1 MTDFETLLYTESDGV
16 AWVTLNRP
24 QALNSFD
31 NTMRAELRGLWR
43 ALRTND
49 DVRCVVLTGAG
60 ERAFCV
66 GIDRTAE
73 DTYVIFER
81 DTFYGTS
88 NNYMYDDP
96 GDDIG
101 PKANDLWKPVIC
113 AVNGMACGGAFYM
126 LAECDIIIAAD
137 HATFFDP
144 HVTYGQAAV
153 YEPNMKLLQ
162 HISAGQRAA
171 ALACSGPGSGSAP
184 RPPCRSASSPRS
196 CRPRSCTTPRR
207 GWPSRWRA
215 CRPTS
220 RPARCG
226 PRGPPT
232 TSVPRCEVMA
242 PSILSTAT
250 DKDVMRAGN
259 EAFENQPRITP
270 RIR

>member
-1 MTDFETLLYTESDGV
+1 MASALGPARWRSAWPPMSVRRRRSPRSRISQGRADRAILRGDRTTRTAGGAVTDFETLLYTESDGV

-101 PKANDLWKPVIC
+101 PKA
-113 AVNGMACGGAFYM
+113 
-126 LAECDIIIAAD
+126 
-137 HATFFDP
+137 
-144 HVTYGQAAV
+144 
-153 YEPNMKLLQ
+153 
-162 HISAGQRAA
+162 
-171 ALACSGPGSGSAP
+171 
-184 RPPCRSASSPRS
+184 
-196 CRPRSCTTPRR
+196 
-207 GWPSRWRA
+207 
-215 CRPTS
+215 
-220 RPARCG
+220 
-226 PRGPPT
+226 
-232 TSVPRCEVMA
+232 
-242 PSILSTAT
+242 
-250 DKDVMRAGN
+250 
-259 EAFENQPRITP
+259 
-270 RIR
+270 